1 MISNVS
7 QTSRE
12 ALASISTRTRH
23 TQNDDV
29 FAVVAAA
36 CGAGVADMTGQEI
49 MLAYRARFDREMY
62 PNVISRVVG
71 SLVDGGRLVRIT
83 ESRAC
88 TVSGKNAY
96 PVTVP
101 AKQERM
107 FY

>member
-7 QTSRE
+7 ETSRD
-12 ALASISTRTRH
+12 AHASISIRERH

-36 CGAGVADMTGQEI
+36 CRTGAADMTGQEI
-49 MLAYRARFDREMY
+49 MVAYRARFDRDMY

-71 SLVDGGRLVRIT
+71 SLLAGGRLVRMGNKRT
-83 ESRAC
+83 C